1 MRLSG
6 LIRVADGLDRS
17 HYQNVKDLSVEL
29 NSKICTITIQ
39 TIDEP
44 SLEIWGAMRKA
55 HLLSQV
61 LKRKVEVVAM
71 ERGKS
76 LHLPHPIAT

>member
-1 MRLSG
+1 M
-6 LIRVADGLDRS
+6 IF
-17 HYQNVKDLSVEL
+17 L
-29 NSKICTITIQ
+29 NKLNITNLFGTSTDKVVNIIIQ

-44 SLEIWGAMRKA
+44 SLEIWGAMRKS

-71 ERGKS
+71 ERG
-76 LHLPHPIAT
+76 

>member
-6 LIRVADGLDRS
+6 LLRVADGLDRS

-29 NSKICTITIQ
+29 NSKTCTIIIQ

-44 SLEIWGAMRKA
+44 SLEIWGAMRKS

-71 ERGKS
+71 ERD
-76 LHLPHPIAT
+76 